1 MGVLIPL
8 VARAGV
14 LAEVGSVLT
23 AARAGRGALLTV
35 TGEPGI
41 GKTRL
46 AEEAAGQAD
55 GFEVIWT
62 WCPAAAG
69 GAALRPWSRVVRVL
83 AGGHTAV
90 ARLIA
95 DSPFLAALA
104 DPARS
109 GNARDP
115 EGARSQLS
123 FDLAEVFAIAAA
135 KRPVLVVIDDAHQ
148 ADVSSLRLLAELAPA
163 LRTMP
168 AAVLVT
174 ARDGDRDWHGRLDM
188 RTALLRSGDVI
199 SLQPLAEGDVAAV
212 VAGVTGAPVGPDL
225 VAVIA
230 ERSAGNPFL
239 VTELARQLGGQNA
252 EPAAARAIVPDSV
265 RALAGA
271 RVGEL
276 TGTARD
282 VVLAASVLGTGFRR
296 DVLAGLAGL
305 EPGEL
310 AAAGPGSARRP
321 SAPAGPGGPTCSPA
335 PRSGLGGGP
344 AGRRPRP
351 FRFHELTMR
360 SAGTGRC
367 GRWPIRGREIRIR
380 DSKGL
385 RDLHALLAR
394 PGTAVAALDLAAAPG
409 GHRAGASAG
418 PDVLH
423 PPSDTGEV
431 IDAQARAA
439 YRQRLSE
446 LDEAAA
452 EADAAADIERTRA
465 SPPNGTP
472 WSRR

>member
-14 LAEVGSVLT
+14 LAEAGSVLT
-23 AARAGRGALLTV
+23 AARAGRGALLTI

-46 AEEAAGQAD
+46 AEEAAAQAD

-62 WCPAAAG
+62 WCPAATR

-109 GNARDP
+109 GDARDP

-123 FDLAEVFAIAAA
+123 FDLAEVFAVAAA
-135 KRPVLVVIDDAHQ
+135 KRPVLVVIDDAHH
-148 ADVSSLRLLAELAPA
+148 ADVSSVRLLTELAPA

-212 VAGVTGAPVGPDL
+212 VASVTGAPAGPDL
-225 VAVIA
+225 VGVIA

-239 VTELARQLGGQNA
+239 VTELARQLAGRNA

-282 VVLAASVLGTGFRR
+282 VVLAASVLGTRFRR
-296 DVLAGLAGL
+296 DVLAALAGL
-305 EPGEL
+305 P
-310 AAAGPGSARRP
+310 P
-321 SAPAGPGGPTCSPA
+321 S
-335 PRSGLGGGP
+335 
-344 AGRRPRP
+344 
-351 FRFHELTMR
+351 R
-360 SAGTGRC
+360 SASSSPSSWVSLSWTSTRGQAAVNSRSTGGSSR
-367 GRWPIRGREIRIR
+367 
-380 DSKGL
+380 
-385 RDLHALLAR
+385 
-394 PGTAVAALDLAAAPG
+394 APT
-409 GHRAGASAG
+409 
-418 PDVLH
+418 L
-423 PPSDTGEV
+423 
-431 IDAQARAA
+431 
-439 YRQRLSE
+439 
-446 LDEAAA
+446 
-452 EADAAADIERTRA
+452 
-465 SPPNGTP
+465 
-472 WSRR
+472 W